1 MTKRLL
7 KFEGA
12 SCGACKSAQSLLDSI
27 DAPIEKIDVGES
39 PHLAAQY
46 DIGGIPTFI
55 LLDGDDTELDRMIG
69 YNPNRSSE
77 LLNLVN
83 KLKTI

>member
-27 DAPIEKIDVGES
+27 EATVEKIDVGEH
-39 PHLAAQY
+39 PELAAQH

-55 LLDGDDTELDRMIG
+55 LLDSANDEIDRMIG
-69 YNPNRSSE
+69 YNPNRSAE

-83 KLKTI
+83 QLKEN